1 MDRVGTPH
9 TDQTRMEREAVVVIA
24 ESVEDSWRTSV
35 VRIMNHM
42 AIWWSLEWRWRR
54 LTGVH
59 IVPVDLSASEVQSR
73 ILSVRG
79 RSKQCE

>member
-35 VRIMNHM
+35 VQVDGSDYESYGDLVVVGMAVEAVDGRPCCTCRSERI
-42 AIWWSLEWRWRR
+42 
-54 LTGVH
+54 
-59 IVPVDLSASEVQSR
+59 
-73 ILSVRG
+73 
-79 RSKQCE
+79 